1 MGATDGRLELGRVG
15 AADRISWSSWIV
27 PPGKAGSVWY
37 GVSAGSGRL
46 AVDPRSGT
54 PGGRIGRGEW
64 IGLDA
69 SGEEN
74 GRENNGSVLDDDGGG
89 ILGDCGRGCCTAREG
104 WKCILGAGDSVKS
117 IRSIKSGTEPRAAFG
132 SPPIDVG
139 GEDDDDGVLSEDELA
154 TWSSN
159 TGLAVSV
166 LSSEVELEA
175 RHESRGGGS
184 ESCTTAEPGV

>member
-1 MGATDGRLELGRVG
+1 M
-15 AADRISWSSWIV
+15 
-27 PPGKAGSVWY
+27 WY

-54 PGGRIGRGEW
+54 PGGRIGRGEC

-74 GRENNGSVLDDDGGG
+74 GRENNGSVVDDGGG
-89 ILGDCGRGCCTAREG
+89 ILGDCGRGCWTAREE
-104 WKCILGAGDSVKS
+104 WKCILVLGAGDSVRS
-117 IRSIKSGTEPRAAFG
+117 IRSMKSGTEPRAAFG
-132 SPPIDVG
+132 SPIDVG
-139 GEDDDDGVLSEDELA
+139 GEEDVDGVLSEDELA

-166 LSSEVELEA
+166 LGSEVELEA